1 MAKYAVVKISGHQYR
16 IEEGQEFL
24 VDKLEDPKKIDTQIL
39 LTVNEDKMSVG
50 TPEVKG
56 AKVTF
61 KVLADLEKGEKID
74 VATYKSKSRYRKHK
88 GFRAQYTRLQVEKI
102 S

>member
-24 VDKLEDPKKIDTQIL
+24 VDKLEDPKKIEAAIL
-39 LTVNEDKMSVG
+39 LTVDGDKVSVG

-56 AKVTF
+56 AKVSF
-61 KVLADLEKGEKID
+61 KVLTDMEKGEKID